1 MTTHTQTASTVGR
14 GRKVNRPLAF
24 IVLSVWLAVMVDP
37 SAFDVLVVSISEAYL
52 AVATFVAAT
61 LLVFFSLERLFKFD
75 LTEVLA
81 GAGRLQV
88 PLAAALGALPGCGG
102 AIIVVTRYVSGKLSF
117 GSVLATLTATMGDAA
132 FLLIAKEPM
141 TGLFIIVLGFSVGMA
156 TGLFVDW
163 LHGPDFMRPRSED
176 VPFLDKTSETP
187 DENSDLSSKIVDK
200 FWMILILPGIVMG
213 FALAFQIEIDELI
226 SFGGIESPAT
236 LWGFV
241 GGLLCLTMWA
251 LPRLIPVL
259 PMNSVSHS
267 GVIRRTISDTN
278 FVTSW
283 VIFAFLLFE
292 LTVHFLQ
299 FDLSLAFSSVAFLTP
314 LVAVLIGF
322 LPGCGPQ
329 ILVTTMYL
337 SGLIPLS
344 AQIGNAISNDG
355 DALFPA
361 IAMAPRAAI
370 VATIY
375 SALPALL
382 LAYGWYFFAE
392 NG

>member
-1 MTTHTQTASTVGR
+1 MTTQTQTAPTVGR
-14 GRKVNRPLAF
+14 GRKVNRPLAL
-24 IVLSVWLAVMVDP
+24 IVLSVCLAVMVDP
-37 SAFDVLVVSISEAYL
+37 SALDVVVASISEAYL

-132 FLLIAKEPM
+132 FLLIAKEPT
-141 TGLFIIVLGFSVGMA
+141 TGLFIIILGFSVGMA

-163 LHGPDFMRPRSED
+163 LHGPDFMRPKSKD
-176 VPFLDKTSETP
+176 VPLLDETSETP
-187 DENSDLSSKIVDK
+187 DENSDLSSKLLDK

-213 FALAFQIEIDELI
+213 IALAFQYEINELI
-226 SFGGIESPAT
+226 RFGGIESPAT

-292 LTVHFLQ
+292 LTVHFFQ
-299 FDLSLAFSSVAFLTP
+299 FDLSSVFSSVAFLTP
-314 LVAVLIGF
+314 LIAVLIGF

-382 LAYGWYFFAE
+382 LAYGWYFFVE

>member
-1 MTTHTQTASTVGR
+1 MG
-14 GRKVNRPLAF
+14 
-24 IVLSVWLAVMVDP
+24 
-37 SAFDVLVVSISEAYL
+37 SEMCI
-52 AVATFVAAT
+52 
-61 LLVFFSLERLFKFD
+61 RD
-75 LTEVLA
+75 
-81 GAGRLQV
+81 R
-88 PLAAALGALPGCGG
+88 
-102 AIIVVTRYVSGKLSF
+102 
-117 GSVLATLTATMGDAA
+117 
-132 FLLIAKEPM
+132 
-141 TGLFIIVLGFSVGMA
+141 
-156 TGLFVDW
+156 
-163 LHGPDFMRPRSED
+163 
-176 VPFLDKTSETP
+176 
-187 DENSDLSSKIVDK
+187 
-200 FWMILILPGIVMG
+200 
-213 FALAFQIEIDELI
+213 
-226 SFGGIESPAT
+226 
-236 LWGFV
+236 
-241 GGLLCLTMWA
+241 LCLTMWA

-292 LTVHFLQ
+292 LTVHFFQ
-299 FDLSLAFSSVAFLTP
+299 FDLSSVFSSVAFLTP
-314 LVAVLIGF
+314 LIAVLIGF

-382 LAYGWYFFAE
+382 LAYGWYFFVE

>member
-1 MTTHTQTASTVGR
+1 MTTQTQTAPSVGR
-14 GRKVNRPLAF
+14 GRKVNRPIAL
-24 IVLSVWLAVMVDP
+24 IVLSVCLAVMLDP
-37 SAFDVLVVSISEAYL
+37 SAFDVVVNSISEAYL

-132 FLLIAKEPM
+132 FLLIAKEPT
-141 TGLFIIVLGFSVGMA
+141 TGLFIIILGFSVGMA

-163 LHGPDFMRPRSED
+163 LHGPDFMRPKLKD
-176 VPFLDKTSETP
+176 VPLFDETSETP
-187 DENSDLSSKIVDK
+187 DENSDLSSKLLDK

-226 SFGGIESPAT
+226 SFAGIESPAT

-292 LTVHFLQ
+292 LTVHFFQ
-299 FDLSLAFSSVAFLTP
+299 FDLSSVFSSVAFLTP
-314 LVAVLIGF
+314 LIAVLIGF

-382 LAYGWYFFAE
+382 LAYGWYFFVE

>member
-1 MTTHTQTASTVGR
+1 MTIQTQTASTVGR
-14 GRKVNRPLAF
+14 GRKFNRPLAL
-24 IVLSVWLAVMVDP
+24 IVLCVCLAVMLDP
-37 SAFDVLVVSISEAYL
+37 SAFDVVVASISEAYL

-132 FLLIAKEPM
+132 FLLIAKEPT
-141 TGLFIIVLGFSVGMA
+141 TGLFIIILGFSVGMA

-163 LHGPDFMRPRSED
+163 LHGPDFMRPKSKD
-176 VPFLDKTSETP
+176 VPLFDETSETP
-187 DENSDLSSKIVDK
+187 DENSDLSSKLLDK

-226 SFGGIESPAT
+226 SIGGIESPAT

-292 LTVHFLQ
+292 LTVHFFQ
-299 FDLSLAFSSVAFLTP
+299 FDLSSVFSSVAFLTP
-314 LVAVLIGF
+314 LIAVLIGF

-382 LAYGWYFFAE
+382 LAYGWYFFVE